1 MLKALGFFSFWW
13 CFFFFCFNDEAGFV
27 SPGGLPAGGEGS
39 LSTRARPVKR
49 ERKRTKQGEG
59 KMEEAE
65 EDDMA
70 CGDLGNGLGRRPGAA
85 TYEGED
91 AQSYPSRS
99 RKGSGKACRSFLST
113 KRVEENEAAL
123 PCSKRN
129 SIYDGSSKTPVTGLT
144 RQKSSGK
151 ANLELIIHPEEI
163 IHLGKTGQP
172 SYFTRHHQI

>member
-13 CFFFFCFNDEAGFV
+13 CFFFFNDGAGFV
-27 SPGGLPAGGEGS
+27 SPGGLPAGGEGA

-49 ERKRTKQGEG
+49 GRKRTKQGEG

-85 TYEGED
+85 AYEEED

-113 KRVEENEAAL
+113 KRVEENEAAF

-129 SIYDGSSKTPVTGLT
+129 SVYDGSSKTPVTSLT

-163 IHLGKTGQP
+163 MHIGNSGQLSCFMRHL
-172 SYFTRHHQI
+172 QI